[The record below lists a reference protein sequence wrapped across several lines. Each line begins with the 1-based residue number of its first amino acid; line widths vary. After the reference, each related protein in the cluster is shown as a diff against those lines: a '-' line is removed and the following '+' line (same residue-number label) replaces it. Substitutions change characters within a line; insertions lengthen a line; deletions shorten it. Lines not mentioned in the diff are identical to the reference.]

1 MNDTK
6 PITMDDVW
14 FELRGLR
21 AFTELVTV
29 AMSEDC
35 DAIQRHEDKDVSA
48 HIILANRTEHLYLP
62 ALDYIHGCICD
73 LHRRTNEA
81 TS

>member
-1 MNDTK
+1 MSK

-21 AFTELVTV
+21 AITEIVTV

-35 DAIQRHEDKDVSA
+35 DAIQGRKDEDD
-48 HIILANRTEHLYLP
+48 LARIVLADRTDHLYLP
-62 ALDYIHGCICD
+62 ALDHIHCFICD
-73 LHRRTNEA
+73 LHSRTKEA